1 MEFAW
6 TAEQH
11 HSCEQA
17 RLFALRELG
26 AGSSEPASQSQ
37 FLEAWRKCSQFG
49 LQALNIPAAFG
60 GLGLDVRSA
69 VHVLEGLGAGCRDNG
84 LLMAL
89 GAQLWSVA
97 VPLLQF
103 GSEEQKR
110 LWLPALAQGK
120 SIGAFA
126 LTEPESGS
134 DVFHLR
140 TRAVAEAGGFRIE
153 GTKCFVTNAPVAD
166 LFLVIAA
173 TDSNA
178 GYFGLTALLLRRELV
193 GLEVGPPLRKM
204 GLESSP
210 MSEIRFEGLWVPRE
224 SVLGEVGG
232 GGAVVMN
239 TLEWERGCLLAPAL
253 GTMERLL
260 QETTQFL
267 KLRKQFG
274 RPVIEF
280 EAVGERLAELRLRLE
295 VSRLLAYQFA
305 WMKDE
310 GLPAALHASMTKLY
324 VSESLRRA
332 SELAVHLH
340 GAAGYMRELEFERTW
355 RDAMASSLYSGT
367 TEMQH
372 NLIAESLLRPTP
384 HRPAARSGEAG
395 R

>member
-1 MEFAW
+1 VDFAW
-6 TAEQH
+6 TPEQH
-11 HSCEQA
+11 HAHDQA
-17 RLFALRELG
+17 RLFALREFG
-26 AGSSEPASQSQ
+26 AKRPEPRGG
-37 FLEAWRKCSQFG
+37 FLDAWHTCAQFG
-49 LQALNIPAAFG
+49 LQALNIPAAYG
-60 GLGLDVRSA
+60 GLGLDARSA
-69 VHVLEGLGAGCRDNG
+69 VHVLEGFGAGCRDNG
-84 LLMAL
+84 LLMSL

-97 VPLLQF
+97 MPLIQF

-140 TRAVAEAGGFRIE
+140 TRALADAAGFRLE
-153 GTKCFVTNAPVAD
+153 GAKCFVTNAPVAD
-166 LFLVIAA
+166 LFLVFAA
-173 TDSNA
+173 TDANA
-178 GYFGLTALLLRRELV
+178 GYFGLTAFLLRRDLA
-193 GLEVGPPLRKM
+193 GLELGPPLQKM

-210 MSEIRFEGLWVPRE
+210 MSELRFDALWTPRE

-232 GGAVVMN
+232 GGAVLMN

-253 GTMERLL
+253 GTMDRLL

-267 KLRKQFG
+267 RLRKQFG

-280 EAVGERLAELRLRLE
+280 EAVGQHLAELRLRLE
-295 VSRLLAYQFA
+295 LSRLLAYQFA
-305 WMKDE
+305 WMKDQN
-310 GLPAALHASMTKLY
+310 LSAALQASMTKLY
-324 VSESLRRA
+324 LSESLRRA

-340 GAAGYMRELEFERTW
+340 GAAGYLRDLDYECTW

-372 NLIAESLLRPTP
+372 NLIAEGLLR
-384 HRPAARSGEAG
+384 HPAPPPPPRVEEAAQ
-395 R
+395 